1 MKQEASGGLHEA
13 HQNPRSSGWGACQI
27 AGEIQ
32 GETDRAYRFF
42 DGIRTV
48 WLPKS
53 NCEWDQDDK
62 TMAMPGWL
70 AKEKELI

>member
-1 MKQEASGGLHEA
+1 MKSDLVD
-13 HQNPRSSGWGACQI
+13 I

-32 GETDRAYRFF
+32 GESGLAYRFF
-42 DGIRTV
+42 DGERTV

-53 NCEWDQDDK
+53 QVEWDADSK
-62 TMAMPGWL
+62 TMAMPEWL